1 VPEVVVVVN
10 EVYQAA
16 DRVAHKSVLG
26 RVFALLDCFTEL
38 EPELTLADLT
48 ARTGIP
54 KPTVHR
60 LTKILVQQRL
70 LKRTATGF
78 SLGLRLFEL
87 GELAP
92 DRREIRDI
100 SLPSMEELFE
110 QTHEIVH
117 LGVLDGFEVLYFV
130 KIVGYQSFP
139 LPTRAGGRW
148 PLHASAL
155 GKVLLAFGSPEPL
168 RTLLASGLK
177 PLTPYTITEHRRL
190 LAQLEAVRSDG
201 VAFEYEE
208 SVIGNACVAAPVF
221 DPAGKPLAALSISG
235 PPTRLRAEQRA
246 PLVRRAAA
254 EISRRISM
262 R

>member
-1 VPEVVVVVN
+1 VD
-10 EVYQAA
+10 EVYPAPDRAA
-16 DRVAHKSVLG
+16 SRSVLE
-26 RVFALLDCFTEL
+26 RVFALLDCFTAE
-38 EPELTLADLT
+38 EPELTLADLA
-48 ARTGIP
+48 ARTAIP

-60 LTKILVQQRL
+60 LTKVLVQRRL
-70 LKRTATGF
+70 LRRTATGF
-78 SLGLRLFEL
+78 GLGLRLFEL
-87 GELAP
+87 GELVD
-92 DRREIRDI
+92 DRRELRDA

-110 QTHEIVH
+110 HTHETVH
-117 LGVLDGFEVLYFV
+117 LGVLDGLEVLYFV

-155 GKVLLAFGSPEPL
+155 GKVLLAFGSADLLP
-168 RTLLASGLK
+168 TLLGSGLK
-177 PLTPYTITEHRRL
+177 PLTPYTITEPRRL
-190 LAQLEAVRSDG
+190 AGQLEAVRSDG

-208 SVIGNACVAAPVF
+208 SVLGNACMAAPIF
-221 DPAGKPLAALSISG
+221 DLAGRPMAAVSVSG
-235 PPTRLRAEQRA
+235 PPRRLRAEQRA